1 MPTRSSSTSIT
12 TPASAIAGLPAEI
25 ARPAAA
31 ARLPPRRQWAWRS
44 LGVKAALLACVFL
57 IVPIILYT
65 QFRAADSEKQNLLL
79 RSVREQGRIMSQA
92 LLPVLAAADRP
103 ALGQVGQ
110 ELARFAD
117 EVTNVRLVFKPANAA
132 GFFYIAS
139 WPPVP
144 ASHLDIER
152 DKLAQQ
158 GVLDQLAES
167 CQGELPVALR
177 YSVPSGDDEIVTSLT
192 PLQTPSGCWAVITS
206 FSASAVPGSNL
217 GVPYYARTEVRIAA
231 AVYLA
236 MALLTL
242 TTFWSVRRGLRHFG
256 ERARAIRERGSS
268 AGPFAAQNEIPEL
281 AEVAD
286 EFDRMVDV
294 LSSSAQD
301 IRRAAED
308 NAHAFKTPIA
318 VIRQSL
324 EPLKRQVA
332 ADNQRGMR
340 AIGLIESSLDK
351 LDGLVASARRL
362 DEATADLIETRR
374 TPLDVSHLLERLLNA
389 HADVFAR
396 KKLTLKGHIAPG
408 VVVLANEEMVE
419 TVAEN
424 LLDNAISFSP
434 EGESLGIRLETR
446 ENEVELLVGD
456 AGPGVPEENLAR
468 IFDRYFSERPPE
480 HREDEHHGTHF
491 GIGLWVARRNVE
503 AMGGTITAENR
514 RPHGLLVRVRFPL
527 GLAQRLPPFPAKVAG
542 PRS

>member
-1 MPTRSSSTSIT
+1 MSMPSSSTSIT
-12 TPASAIAGLPAEI
+12 TRASGTAGLPAEL
-25 ARPAAA
+25 AAPRA
-31 ARLPPRRQWAWRS
+31 AHGVQPRRYRVWRS
-44 LGVKAALLACVFL
+44 LGVQAALLAVVFL
-57 IVPIILYT
+57 IVPIVVYT
-65 QFRAADSEKQNLLL
+65 QFRGADIEKQSLLL

-92 LLPVLAAADRP
+92 LLPILASAERP
-103 ALGQVGQ
+103 ALAQLGR

-117 EVTNVRLVFKPANAA
+117 EVTNVKLVFKPANES

-139 WPPVP
+139 WPTVP

-152 DKLAQQ
+152 DKLQQQ
-158 GVLDQLAES
+158 GVLDQLAQT

-177 YSVPSGDDEIVTSLT
+177 YSVPAGDDEIVTSVT

-206 FSASAVPGSNL
+206 FSAAAVPGSNL
-217 GVPYYARTEVRIAA
+217 GVPYYARAEVRIAA

-242 TTFWSVRRGLRHFG
+242 TTFWSVRRGLRHFA
-256 ERARAIRERGSS
+256 ERARAIREGGAA

-294 LSSSAQD
+294 LQNSAQD

-324 EPLKRQVA
+324 EPLKRAVA
-332 ADNQRGMR
+332 IDNQRGLR

-351 LDGLVASARRL
+351 LDGLVASSRRL

-374 TPLDVSHLLERLLNA
+374 TPLNLSQMLERLLSA
-389 HADVFAR
+389 HADLFAGKR
-396 KKLTLKGHIAPG
+396 LTLKGHIAPG
-408 VVVLANEEMVE
+408 VVILANEEMVE
-419 TVAEN
+419 TVIEN
-424 LLDNAISFSP
+424 VLDNAISFSP
-434 EGESLGIRLETR
+434 EGESIGIRLETR

-456 AGPGVPEENLAR
+456 AGPGVPEENLQR
-468 IFDRYFSERPPE
+468 IFDRYFSQRPPE
-480 HREDEHHGTHF
+480 HREDEQGAHF

-503 AMGGTITAENR
+503 ALGGSIVGENR
-514 RPHGLLVRVRFPL
+514 RPHGLLMRVKLPL
-527 GLAQRLPPFPAKVAG
+527 GAAQRLPPAPQKIAA
-542 PRS
+542 SQ

>member
-1 MPTRSSSTSIT
+1 V
-12 TPASAIAGLPAEI
+12 
-25 ARPAAA
+25 
-31 ARLPPRRQWAWRS
+31 WRS
-44 LGVKAALLACVFL
+44 LGVKTAFLACVFL
-57 IVPIILYT
+57 IVPLILYS
-65 QFRAADSEKQNLLL
+65 QFRAADQEKQSLLL

-92 LLPVLAAADRP
+92 LLPILASADRP
-103 ALGQVGQ
+103 ALSQLGR
-110 ELARFAD
+110 ELSRFAD
-117 EVTNVRLVFKPANAA
+117 DVTNVKLVFKPANAT

-139 WPPVP
+139 WPSVP
-144 ASHLDIER
+144 SANLDIER
-152 DKLAQQ
+152 ENLEQRGVLDKLAQ
-158 GVLDQLAES
+158 S

-177 YSVPSGDDEIVTSLT
+177 YSVPTGDDEIVTSLT

-217 GVPYYARTEVRIAA
+217 GVPYYARTEVRVAA
-231 AVYLA
+231 TVYFA

-242 TTFWSVRRGLRHFG
+242 TTFWSVRRGLKHF
-256 ERARAIRERGSS
+256 EQRARAIRERGAA
-268 AGPFAAQNEIPEL
+268 AGPFAAQNELPEL

-294 LSSSAQD
+294 LSNSAQD
-301 IRRAAED
+301 LRRAAED

-324 EPLKRQVA
+324 EPLKRQIA
-332 ADNQRGMR
+332 AENQRGMR

-374 TPLDVSHLLERLLNA
+374 VPLDLSQCLERLLNA
-389 HADVFAR
+389 HTDVFAR
-396 KKLTLKGHIAPG
+396 KKLALKGHIAPG
-408 VVVLANEEMVE
+408 VVVLANEEMIE
-419 TVAEN
+419 TLIEN

-434 EGESLGIRLETR
+434 EGESIGIRLETR

-456 AGPGVPEENLAR
+456 AGPGVPEQNLAR

-503 AMGGTITAENR
+503 AMGGAIHAENR
-514 RPHGLLVRVRFPL
+514 RPHGLLMRVKFPL
-527 GLAQRLPPFPAKVAG
+527 GLAQRLPPAPAKVAG
-542 PRS
+542 PRA